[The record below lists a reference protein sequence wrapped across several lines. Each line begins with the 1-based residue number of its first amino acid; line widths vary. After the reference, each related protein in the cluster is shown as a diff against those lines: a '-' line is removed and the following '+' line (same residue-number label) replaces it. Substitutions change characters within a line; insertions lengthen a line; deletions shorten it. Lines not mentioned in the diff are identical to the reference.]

1 MHPIYP
7 NRPQNIYRIGH
18 EAWDQAATSPG
29 SPRGRDEKYN
39 TEVVTEHSIE
49 HERRGALVD
58 RTTQRWVRATGR
70 RVALEECPWL
80 EGPVGDVDVIG
91 ADFFARFAD
100 REGLTMV
107 ANGPPRGLVED
118 FSALAGPT
126 CDPSQVDA
134 RVARFYE
141 QTSEYEFDVWSEW
154 RGGFRPFGNA
164 LAAIFSRR
172 LQQLNVPLSPL
183 DTSQGISTSVVR
195 LIDPAGALKQTAWV
209 REIVSSK
216 RTLYAGSY
224 SLCRVPGFDGPCV
237 KVAFPLPNGSA
248 NVIMRPESAPDGSFT
263 VRSSGRDFGDPGFYF
278 FVEAGRGQG
287 WARYLKALEED
298 IRVYVDPQGHLR
310 ADHNLQI
317 WGATFLRLHYR
328 MRRKAT

>member
-1 MHPIYP
+1 MKSFVEY
-7 NRPQNIYRIGH
+7 
-18 EAWDQAATSPG
+18 ES
-29 SPRGRDEKYN
+29 
-39 TEVVTEHSIE
+39 
-49 HERRGALVD
+49 RGALVD
-58 RTTQRWVRATGR
+58 RTTQRWVQATGR
-70 RVALEECPWL
+70 RVALEQCSWL
-80 EGPVGDVDVIG
+80 EGPVGGVDVIG

-100 REGLTMV
+100 REGLTVV
-107 ANGPPRGLVED
+107 ADGPPRGLVED
-118 FSALAGPT
+118 FGALTGPD

-134 RVARFYE
+134 RVAEFYE
-141 QTSEYEFDVWSEW
+141 QTSEYEFDFWSEW
-154 RGGFRPFGNA
+154 RGGFRSFGSA

-183 DTSQGISTSVVR
+183 DTSQGISTAVIR
-195 LIDPAGALKQTAWV
+195 LVDSAGAVTQTAWV
-209 REIVSSK
+209 REIVASE

-263 VRSSGRDFGDPGFYF
+263 VRSSGRGFGDPGFYF
-278 FVEAGRGQG
+278 FVQAGQGQG
-287 WARYLKALEED
+287 WSRYLKALKED
-298 IRVYVDPQGHLR
+298 IRVYIDPRGHLR

-328 MRRKAT
+328 IRRSVT

>member
-1 MHPIYP
+1 M
-7 NRPQNIYRIGH
+7 
-18 EAWDQAATSPG
+18 ATKS
-29 SPRGRDEKYN
+29 
-39 TEVVTEHSIE
+39 SIE
-49 HERRGALVD
+49 YKRRGALVD

-70 RVALEECPWL
+70 RVALDECSWL
-80 EGPVGDVDVIG
+80 RGPVGDVDVIG
-91 ADFFARFAD
+91 MDFFTRLAE
-100 REGLTMV
+100 REGLTV
-107 ANGPPRGLVED
+107 VSDGQPRGLVENFQD
-118 FSALAGPT
+118 LAGPT
-126 CDPSQVDA
+126 CDPAQVDA
-134 RVARFYE
+134 RIAEFYE

-183 DTSQGISTSVVR
+183 DTSQGISTSVVQ
-195 LIDPAGALKQTAWV
+195 LVDGAGAVKQTAWV

-263 VRSSGRDFGDPGFYF
+263 VRSSGTRFGDPGFYF
-278 FVEAGRGQG
+278 FVEAGQG

-298 IRVYVDPQGHLR
+298 IRVYVDARGQLR

-317 WGATFLRLHYR
+317 WGRTFLRLHYR
-328 MRRKAT
+328 MRRSDA

>member
-1 MHPIYP
+1 M
-7 NRPQNIYRIGH
+7 
-18 EAWDQAATSPG
+18 
-29 SPRGRDEKYN
+29 
-39 TEVVTEHSIE
+39 VTEHSIG

-107 ANGPPRGLVED
+107 TDGPLRGLVED
-118 FSALAGPT
+118 FMALAGPT

-134 RVARFYE
+134 RVTQFYE
-141 QTSEYEFDVWSEW
+141 QTSEYEFDVWAEW

-172 LQQLNVPLSPL
+172 LQQLNAPLSPP
-183 DTSQGISTSVVR
+183 DTSQGISTSVVQ
-195 LIDPAGALKQTAWV
+195 LIDPAGAVKQTAWV
-209 REIVSSK
+209 REIVASK
-216 RTLYAGSY
+216 HTLYAGSY

-248 NVIMRPESAPDGSFT
+248 NVIMRRESAPDGSFT
-263 VRSSGRDFGDPGFYF
+263 VRSSGSGFGDPGFYF

>member
-1 MHPIYP
+1 MPTAL
-7 NRPQNIYRIGH
+7 IGS
-18 EAWDQAATSPG
+18 SPLLVLSAFG
-29 SPRGRDEKYN
+29 FYLLRSPPCCPGWKYN
-39 TEVVTEHSIE
+39 ILVTMKNPIE
-49 HERRGALVD
+49 NKVRGALVD

-70 RVALEECPWL
+70 RVALDEYPWL

-91 ADFFARFAD
+91 TEFFARFAD

-107 ANGPPRGLVED
+107 TCGPPRGLVDNFE
-118 FSALAGPT
+118 ALAGPA
-126 CDPSQVDA
+126 CDPSRVDA
-134 RVARFYE
+134 RVAEFYE
-141 QTSEYEFDVWSEW
+141 QASEYEFDVWSEW

-183 DTSQGISTSVVR
+183 DTSRGISTDVVQLVDSR
-195 LIDPAGALKQTAWV
+195 GAVQQTAWV
-209 REIVSSK
+209 REIVASK

-224 SLCRVPGFDGPCV
+224 SLCRVHGFDGPCV

-263 VRSSGRDFGDPGFYF
+263 VRSSGKTFGDPGFYF
-278 FVEAGRGQG
+278 FVEADRDRG

-298 IRVYVDPQGHLR
+298 IRVYVDPGGQLR
-310 ADHNLQI
+310 ADHSLRI

-328 MRRKAT
+328 MRRRFA

>member
-1 MHPIYP
+1 M
-7 NRPQNIYRIGH
+7 R
-18 EAWDQAATSPG
+18 G
-29 SPRGRDEKYN
+29 SCE
-39 TEVVTEHSIE
+39 
-49 HERRGALVD
+49 
-58 RTTQRWVRATGR
+58 
-70 RVALEECPWL
+70 
-80 EGPVGDVDVIG
+80 
-91 ADFFARFAD
+91 
-100 REGLTMV
+100 
-107 ANGPPRGLVED
+107 
-118 FSALAGPT
+118 
-126 CDPSQVDA
+126 
-134 RVARFYE
+134 FYE

-195 LIDPAGALKQTAWV
+195 LVDPAGAVKQTAWV

>member
-1 MHPIYP
+1 MTAPE
-7 NRPQNIYRIGH
+7 RERRSSV
-18 EAWDQAATSPG
+18 ASG
-29 SPRGRDEKYN
+29 S
-39 TEVVTEHSIE
+39 
-49 HERRGALVD
+49 RGALVD

-70 RVALEECPWL
+70 RVNLDECLWL
-80 EGPVGDVDVIG
+80 RGPVGDVDVIG
-91 ADFFARFAD
+91 TDFFTRLAE
-100 REGLTMV
+100 REGLRVVTD
-107 ANGPPRGLVED
+107 GPPRGLVENFED
-118 FSALAGPT
+118 LAGPT
-126 CDPSQVDA
+126 CDPARVDA
-134 RVARFYE
+134 RVVEFYE
-141 QTSEYEFDVWSEW
+141 QTSEYQFDVWSEW

-183 DTSQGISTSVVR
+183 DTSQGISTSVVQ
-195 LIDPAGALKQTAWV
+195 LVDGAGAVKQTAWV
-209 REIVSSK
+209 REIVASK

-263 VRSSGRDFGDPGFYF
+263 VRSSGTRFGDPGFYF
-278 FVEAGRGQG
+278 FVEAERDRG
-287 WARYLKALEED
+287 WARYLKALQED
-298 IRVYVDPQGHLR
+298 IRVYVDARGQLR

-328 MRRKAT
+328 MRRSDA

>member
-1 MHPIYP
+1 MVIKSDTGYE
-7 NRPQNIYRIGH
+7 G
-18 EAWDQAATSPG
+18 
-29 SPRGRDEKYN
+29 
-39 TEVVTEHSIE
+39 
-49 HERRGALVD
+49 RGALVD
-58 RTTQRWVRATGR
+58 RTTQRWVRATGH
-70 RVALEECPWL
+70 RVTLEERPWL

-91 ADFFARFAD
+91 TDFFARFAD

-107 ANGPPRGLVED
+107 TSGPPRGLVED
-118 FSALAGPT
+118 FAALAGPT

-134 RVARFYE
+134 RVTQFYE

-183 DTSQGISTSVVR
+183 DTSQGISTSVVQ
-195 LIDPAGALKQTAWV
+195 LVDPEGVVKQTAWV

-216 RTLYAGSY
+216 HTLYAGSY
-224 SLCRVPGFDGPCV
+224 ALCRVPGFDGPCI
-237 KVAFPLPNGSA
+237 KVGFPLPNGSA

-263 VRSSGRDFGDPGFYF
+263 VRSSGRTFGDPGFYF
-278 FVEAGRGQG
+278 FVQAVKGNG
-287 WARYLKALEED
+287 WARYLRALEED
-298 IRVYVDPQGHLR
+298 IRVYVDPGGQLR
-310 ADHNLQI
+310 ADHNLRL

-328 MRRKAT
+328 MRRTSP

>member
-1 MHPIYP
+1 MKSFVEY
-7 NRPQNIYRIGH
+7 
-18 EAWDQAATSPG
+18 ES
-29 SPRGRDEKYN
+29 
-39 TEVVTEHSIE
+39 
-49 HERRGALVD
+49 RGALVD
-58 RTTQRWVRATGR
+58 RTTQRWVQATGR
-70 RVALEECPWL
+70 RVALDECSWL

-100 REGLTMV
+100 REGLTIV
-107 ANGPPRGLVED
+107 ADGPPRGLVED
-118 FSALAGPT
+118 FGALTGPA

-134 RVARFYE
+134 RVAEFYE

-154 RGGFRPFGNA
+154 RGRFRPFGSA

-183 DTSQGISTSVVR
+183 DTSQGISTAVIR
-195 LIDPAGALKQTAWV
+195 LVDSAGAVTQTAWV
-209 REIVSSK
+209 REIVASE

-263 VRSSGRDFGDPGFYF
+263 VRSSGRGFGDPGSTFSSRPGKAR
-278 FVEAGRGQG
+278 VGQ
-287 WARYLKALEED
+287 D
-298 IRVYVDPQGHLR
+298 
-310 ADHNLQI
+310 
-317 WGATFLRLHYR
+317 T
-328 MRRKAT
+328 